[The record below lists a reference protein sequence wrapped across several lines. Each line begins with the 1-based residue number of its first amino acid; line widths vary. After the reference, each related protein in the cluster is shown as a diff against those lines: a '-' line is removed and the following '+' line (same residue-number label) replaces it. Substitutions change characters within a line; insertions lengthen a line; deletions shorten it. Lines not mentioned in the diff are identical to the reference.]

1 MPLQPYARAFA
12 STVLRSPE
20 PQGTYFVSCSSV
32 SWFSTLAK
40 IERSVHWFTRY
51 CFYLSER
58 FSLEP
63 LKQYSV
69 VNVRYSY
76 DTILTL
82 ICFAPLLL
90 PLPASNAREQQA
102 CMLRAWTNNEQSD
115 FQNKI
120 CKLLPLFVKSMVSLL
135 IVRLSALPC
144 IHCGVRSSER
154 GTPPKPQT
162 RTRLSSLPLNGEGLL
177 DSTDNKRHP
186 NDGSAPR
193 VLLPPKQQGHRRQ
206 KGHRHRGAP
215 LQPRS

>member
-1 MPLQPYARAFA
+1 MPLRPYASAFT
-12 STVLRSPE
+12 STVLSFPE
-20 PQGTYFVSCSSV
+20 PQGTYFVCCSSV

-82 ICFAPLLL
+82 IC
-90 PLPASNAREQQA
+90 QA

-120 CKLLPLFVKSMVSLL
+120 CKLLPLFVTSMVSLL

-154 GTPPKPQT
+154 GTPLPKPQT
-162 RTRLSSLPLNGEGLL
+162 RTRLSSHPLNGVGL
-177 DSTDNKRHP
+177 P
-186 NDGSAPR
+186 GSVDKERCSRTAAG
-193 VLLPPKQQGHRRQ
+193 V
-206 KGHRHRGAP
+206 P
-215 LQPRS
+215 LFID

>member
-76 DTILTL
+76 DTTLTL
-82 ICFAPLLL
+82 NC
-90 PLPASNAREQQA
+90 QA
-102 CMLRAWTNNEQSD
+102 CMLGVWTNNEPSG
-115 FQNKI
+115 FQNKM
-120 CKLLPLFVKSMVSLL
+120 CKLLLLFVKSMVSLP
-135 IVRLSALPC
+135 IVRLSALLC
-144 IHCGVRSSER
+144 IRYGVRSSER
-154 GTPPKPQT
+154 GTPLKPQT
-162 RTRLSSLPLNGEGLL
+162 RTRLSSHPLNGVGLPG
-177 DSTDNKRHP
+177 STDKKRSFP
-186 NDGSAPR
+186 CS
-193 VLLPPKQQGHRRQ
+193 
-206 KGHRHRGAP
+206 
-215 LQPRS
+215 